1 MTEELKN
8 AGYTIIESFT
18 VGEQGFALGHS
29 ETAPAPYVTWQYRAA
44 APDQF
49 FWGHYMNSKE
59 AAYEDYRN
67 RINGEI
73 EHVSKRIQPQR
84 AKKRDEPGR

>member
-18 VGEQGFALGHS
+18 VGEQGFAIGHS
-29 ETAPAPYVTWQYRAA
+29 ETAPAPYVTWQYRVAA
-44 APDQF
+44 SDHF

-84 AKKRDEPGR
+84 TKKRDEPGR